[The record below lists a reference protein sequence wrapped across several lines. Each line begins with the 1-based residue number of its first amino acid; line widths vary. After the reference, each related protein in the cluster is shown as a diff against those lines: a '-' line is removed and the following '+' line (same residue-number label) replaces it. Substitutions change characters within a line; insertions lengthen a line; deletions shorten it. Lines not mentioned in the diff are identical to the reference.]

1 MAPVNTSPLLA
12 LALNDGFAPSSRPP
26 FGRLLVLSLTLHAGF
41 LFMAGKVHF
50 SSLGERPL
58 VAQEVSLV
66 SLAGEPQAVRPASSQ
81 AVVRP
86 SPVPKPAP
94 RAVVPEPAP
103 APPAVTPVEPPP
115 AITAVEPPAVSKSEP
130 LAPSPVEAPV
140 VSPVEAP
147 NAIEEAKARSEALMQ
162 EALSKIKLPT
172 PRAADATAPG
182 PASTQPTLRAEVPKP
197 TPTPA
202 APDVTRAD
210 PRSKQL
216 MQDALGKIELPPA
229 APTFKPLTPAPVQRP
244 TASAPVPK
252 LRVPESPP
260 LEVAKPRPASPRLE
274 REINSVLDKLRVPD
288 APKPVTVP
296 QPDVPVDSPARK
308 PRPSLSDSLKRE
320 LDVLERLHQ
329 PKPVPRSTT
338 APSVTEDPATP
349 PVVAKATPSTGP
361 TQPATAIRATGS
373 SSGSSE
379 YLARVQLR
387 ISHHW
392 VAPPV
397 DLSGRPLSV
406 VIAFRLHRS
415 GTVSNVTVED
425 SSGNP
430 YYDLAAKRAV
440 LSADPLPSFPNSM
453 SEHYLDTHFTFSVKE
468 PLS

>member
-1 MAPVNTSPLLA
+1 MATVNTSPLLA

-26 FGRLLVLSLTLHAGF
+26 FGRLLALSLTLHAGF

-66 SLAGEPQAVRPASSQ
+66 SLAAEPQAVRSASPQ
-81 AVVRP
+81 AVAQP
-86 SPVPKPAP
+86 PVPKP
-94 RAVVPEPAP
+94 VVSPA
-103 APPAVTPVEPPP
+103 EPP
-115 AITAVEPPAVSKSEP
+115 V
-130 LAPSPVEAPV
+130 PSPVETPAVSPAEPPV
-140 VSPVEAP
+140 VSSVEPP

-172 PRAADATAPG
+172 PRAADATAPE
-182 PASTQPTLRAEVPKP
+182 PASTQPILRAEVPKP
-197 TPTPA
+197 APATPDA
-202 APDVTRAD
+202 TRAD

-229 APTFKPLTPAPVQRP
+229 APTFKPMTPAPVQRP
-244 TASAPVPK
+244 AASAPVPK

-260 LEVAKPRPASPRLE
+260 LEVAKRRPASPSLE

-288 APKPVTVP
+288 VPKPVTVP
-296 QPDVPVDSPARK
+296 QPDLPVESPARK

-338 APSVTEDPATP
+338 APSVTEDRATPPAVSPVEP

-361 TQPATAIRATGS
+361 MQPATAIRATGS

-468 PLS
+468 PVS